1 MKLRSIALV
10 VLTLLCLLLY
20 QVGLFYLYFL
30 LYELYQCKRGN
41 KSKSGNVVHF
51 INIGIYILQMAFT
64 FIAYNQFPVGS
75 AVDDDTYIN
84 YKTYA
89 ELTVLARYLSAINS
103 LFVWFEVIQFMA
115 LVPAFALV
123 LGELTFP
130 KTTVSRLYFHRA
142 RIPICTQGTCGD
154 SPCVDPC
161 SFNMF

>member
-1 MKLRSIALV
+1 MSVKLRSIALV

-130 KTTVSRLYFHRA
+130 RPLLVDCISTELVYQYVRKEPA
-142 RIPICTQGTCGD
+142 AIPR
-154 SPCVDPC
+154 V
-161 SFNMF
+161 